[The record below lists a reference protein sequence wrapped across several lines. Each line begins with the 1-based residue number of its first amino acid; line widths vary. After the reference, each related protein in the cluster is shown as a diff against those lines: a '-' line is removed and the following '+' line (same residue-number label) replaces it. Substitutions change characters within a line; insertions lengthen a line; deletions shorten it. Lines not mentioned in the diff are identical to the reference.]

1 MPITELTLL
10 GISAVLL
17 GLLCIISL
25 AGLITLRRIWNGLD
39 HRWTT
44 EEPPQQEVVAAQ
56 PTDAQEA
63 QKNLDLER
71 QRQHE
76 DQKLTAMIS
85 AVLAEELHTDIANVK
100 IVNLDQISE

>member
-1 MPITELTLL
+1 M
-10 GISAVLL
+10 L

-100 IVNLDQISE
+100 IVKLDQISE